1 LKILF
6 YNHTGQVSGAERVML
21 MTLAGLDR
29 STESVVL
36 CPGDGQLIQLVNE
49 LGIKTAGM
57 KPLAARFTWRPDRLI
72 RYFASFARVI
82 DAARA
87 AVVRETPDLIHA
99 NSIRAGLVMSAAT
112 VGLGMPIVWHAH
124 DLLPRHPLSMA
135 IRLFALASC
144 RNRIIAVSQA
154 VANRFRGTLLSWFP
168 RRVPVTTIHNAV
180 DPQRFQPNLENRH
193 ELRRALGIKESQL
206 LVGTVGQLTPRK
218 GQLEVIEAFTE
229 VAREIPDAVLLIVG
243 QAIFNRDAEYA
254 ASLARAAQASNLPDQ
269 IQLLGP
275 REDVPALMRA
285 FDLLIV
291 NSRSEPFG
299 LTIVEAMLSGTPV
312 LAAAVDGIPEIVR
325 HGESGW
331 LIDGRDQRSLAE
343 AMLTLLRDQNL
354 RRKLATNGRRDAIA
368 RFSIERFST
377 EIQTFYRGILETGP
391 TPHHES
397 ARNLEVKLSAD

>member
-1 LKILF
+1 
-6 YNHTGQVSGAERVML
+6 
-21 MTLAGLDR
+21 MTLAALD
-29 STESVVL
+29 SSIESVVL
-36 CPGDGQLIQLVNE
+36 CPVDGQLIQLIDE
-49 LGIKTAGM
+49 LGIRTAGLN
-57 KPLAARFTWRPDRLI
+57 PLAARFTWRPDRLI

-82 DAARA
+82 RMARVE
-87 AVVRETPDLIHA
+87 VVRETPDLIHA

-124 DLLPRHPLSMA
+124 DLLPRHPLSTA
-135 IRLFALASC
+135 IRLFALASR

-154 VANRFRGTLLSWFP
+154 VSDCFRGVLLRWFP
-168 RRVPVTTIHNAV
+168 RRVPVTKIHNAV
-180 DPQRFQPNLENRH
+180 DPERFQPDLENRQ

-243 QAIFNRDAEYA
+243 QPIFNQDAEYA
-254 ASLARAAQASNLPDQ
+254 ASLVRAANVSNVPDQ
-269 IQLLGP
+269 IRLLGP

-285 FDLLIV
+285 FDLLVV

-331 LIDGRDQRSLAE
+331 LIDGRDHRSLAE

-354 RRKLATNGRRDAIA
+354 RRKLGSNGRRDALA
-368 RFSIERFST
+368 RFSIRRFST
-377 EIQTFYRGILETGP
+377 EILSFYRGLLETGR
-391 TPHHES
+391 TPHYES
-397 ARNLEVKLSAD
+397 DRNLEVKLSAD

>member
-1 LKILF
+1 MKILF
-6 YNHTGQVSGAERVML
+6 YNHTGQVSGAERVLL

-29 STESVVL
+29 SRFDPVVL
-36 CPGDGQLIQLVNE
+36 CPAEAQLIQMINDLR
-49 LGIKTAGM
+49 IKTAGM
-57 KPLAARFTWRPDRLI
+57 NPLSARFTWRPDRLI

-82 DAARA
+82 RMARA
-87 AVVRETPDLIHA
+87 AVVRERPDLIHA

-124 DLLPRHPLSMA
+124 DLLPRHPLSTA
-135 IRLFALASC
+135 IRLFALASR

-154 VANRFRGTLLSWFP
+154 VSDRFRGVLLRWFP
-168 RRVPVTTIHNAV
+168 QRVPVTTIHNAV
-180 DPQRFQPNLENRH
+180 DPKCFRPDLKSRH
-193 ELRRALGIKESQL
+193 ELRRTLGIKKSQL

-243 QAIFNRDAEYA
+243 QPIFNRDAEYA
-254 ASLARAAQASNLPDQ
+254 TRLVRSAHASNVPDQ
-269 IQLLGP
+269 IRFLGS

-312 LAAAVDGIPEIVR
+312 VAAAVDGIPEIVR

-331 LIDGRDQRSLAE
+331 LINGRDRRALAE
-343 AMLTLLRDQNL
+343 AMVMLLRDQNL
-354 RRKLATNGRRDAIA
+354 RRKLASNGREDAIA
-368 RFSIERFST
+368 RFSIERFMT
-377 EIQTFYRGILETGP
+377 EIESFYRSILERAECRATKAA
-391 TPHHES
+391 E
-397 ARNLEVKLSAD
+397 AKFA